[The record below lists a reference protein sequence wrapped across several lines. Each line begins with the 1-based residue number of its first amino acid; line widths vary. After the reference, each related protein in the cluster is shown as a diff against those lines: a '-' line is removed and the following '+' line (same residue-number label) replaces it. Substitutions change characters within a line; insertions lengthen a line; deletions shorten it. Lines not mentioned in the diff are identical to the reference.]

1 MAGFKTVVVAL
12 DGSMLADEVVTSIGR
27 LHLEAN
33 AKAVLMQVLP
43 PKNHDTEVDVT
54 LPSPSGGE
62 AYAQIER
69 RLVHYQSQLQPLET
83 QFEIVSGDPAEE
95 IIRLANIHQADLIV
109 LGSRGL
115 TGVNRILQHSVS
127 SQVVE
132 DAPCS
137 VMVVRPKSQNS

>member
-1 MAGFKTVVVAL
+1 
-12 DGSMLADEVVTSIGR
+12 MLADEVVISIGR

-43 PKNHDTEVDVT
+43 PTNHDTEVDVT

-62 AYAQIER
+62 AYAQIEQ
-69 RLVHYQSQLQPLET
+69 RLLNYQNQLQHLET
-83 QFEIVSGDPAEE
+83 QCEIVSGDPAEE

-115 TGVNRILQHSVS
+115 TGLNRILQHSVS
-127 SQVVE
+127 NQVVE
-132 DAPCS
+132 EAPCS
-137 VMVVRPKSQNS
+137 VMVVKPRFQNS